1 MSTSIQTESLTPL
14 HWGAVA
20 LAAITGVIHL
30 VLGVRFISAFGP
42 RLQPILFVLAGL
54 GFFGAI
60 ALFLVDYRRRQLY
73 IAGVGFT
80 ALQIVLWLWLN
91 QRVQPALSPIE
102 IIDKTA
108 QVLLIAALLVLF
120 RGGE

>member
-60 ALFLVDYRRRQLY
+60 ALFLVNYRRRQLY

>member
-1 MSTSIQTESLTPL
+1 MSTPIQTESLTPL

-20 LAAITGVIHL
+20 LAAITGVIHF

-120 RGGE
+120 QGGE